1 MCGQHG
7 HFEVLYKLAL
17 STVTVHTIRNN
28 NFKKLNNSGQLSPL
42 QGPNVDGPTVGI
54 PWHTF
59 VKDETQAANV
69 LSL

>member
-42 QGPNVDGPTVGI
+42 QGQMSMGQLSGYHGI
-54 PWHTF
+54 P
-59 VKDETQAANV
+59 
-69 LSL
+69 L